1 MPIMGNPFNHEGR
14 AGEKNRNGR
23 LFYEIWGDLEAQ
35 NFTLKIIIILM
46 SMITGLSLVTSFYTY
61 KANRVPVVIRV
72 NAAGNARVLR
82 NLPFNNKTGMGETVY
97 FSKSFVREFTG
108 FNSIMIKTELSRA
121 LNKMSGS
128 YGKQTLTMIIRS
140 KFIQKMEK
148 ARITSKVRFKKIKL
162 IRQTVNHDEL
172 KLYVIRTV
180 ISDSDSSIKNS
191 AAYEDK
197 IILKRIKRS
206 VQYPF
211 GLEVVYFS
219 SLKLGGA

>member
-1 MPIMGNPFNHEGR
+1 MSNLFNYKDGC
-14 AGEKNRNGR
+14 KKRNGR

-35 NFTLKIIIILM
+35 NATLKIIIILM
-46 SMITGLSLVTSFYTY
+46 SLITLASLSTAFYTY
-61 KANRVPVVIRV
+61 KANRIPVVIRV
-72 NAAGNARVLR
+72 NSVGNAKVLR
-82 NLPFNNKTGMGETVY
+82 NLPFNNKTGMGEITY

-121 LNKMSGS
+121 LNKMSET
-128 YGKQTLTMIIRS
+128 YGKKTLRAIIRNR
-140 KFIQKMEK
+140 FVQKMEK
-148 ARITSKVRFKKIKL
+148 ADITSKIKFKKIKL
-162 IRQTVNHDEL
+162 IKQTVNHDEL

-180 ISDSDSSIKNS
+180 ISNSDTSVKNA

-197 IILKRIKRS
+197 LILKRVKRS
-206 VQYPF
+206 IQYPF

>member
-1 MPIMGNPFNHEGR
+1 MSNLFNY
-14 AGEKNRNGR
+14 KDDSKKRNGR

-35 NFTLKIIIILM
+35 NTALKMIIVLM
-46 SMITGLSLVTSFYTY
+46 SIISLMSIFTAFYTY
-61 KANRVPVVIRV
+61 KTNRVPVVIRV
-72 NAAGNARVLR
+72 NSAGNAKVLR
-82 NLPFNNKTGMGETVY
+82 NLPFNNKTGMGEIVY

-121 LNKMSGS
+121 LNKMSQN
-128 YGKQTLTMIIRS
+128 YGKKTLNMIIRS
-140 KFIQKMEK
+140 SFVQKMEK
-148 ARITSKVRFKKIKL
+148 AGITSKIKFKKIKL
-162 IRQTVNHDEL
+162 IKQTVNHDEL

-180 ISDSDSSIKNS
+180 ISDSDTSVKNS

-206 VQYPF
+206 IQYPF

>member
-1 MPIMGNPFNHEGR
+1 MSNLFNYKDEY
-14 AGEKNRNGR
+14 KKRNGR

-35 NFTLKIIIILM
+35 NTTLKIIIVLM
-46 SMITGLSLVTSFYTY
+46 SLITLASLLTAFYTY
-61 KANRVPVVIRV
+61 KADRIPVVIRV
-72 NAAGNARVLR
+72 NSIGNAKVLR
-82 NLPFNNKTGMGETVY
+82 NLPFNNKTGMGEIVY

-121 LNKMSGS
+121 LNKMAEA
-128 YGKQTLTMIIRS
+128 YGKKTLRAVIRS
-140 KFIQKMEK
+140 RFVQKMEK
-148 ARITSKVRFKKIKL
+148 ADITSKIKFKKIKL
-162 IRQTVNHDEL
+162 IKQTVNHDEL

-180 ISDSDSSIKNS
+180 ISNSDTSVKNE

-197 IILKRIKRS
+197 LILKRIKRS

>member
-1 MPIMGNPFNHEGR
+1 MSLI
-14 AGEKNRNGR
+14 
-23 LFYEIWGDLEAQ
+23 
-35 NFTLKIIIILM
+35 TL
-46 SMITGLSLVTSFYTY
+46 TSLLTAFYTY
-61 KANRVPVVIRV
+61 KANRIPVVIRV
-72 NAAGNARVLR
+72 NSAGNAKVLR
-82 NLPFNNKTGMGETVY
+82 NLPFNNKTGMGEIVY

-121 LNKMSGS
+121 LNKMSET
-128 YGKQTLTMIIRS
+128 YGKKTLRAIIRS
-140 KFIQKMEK
+140 RFVQKMEK
-148 ARITSKVRFKKIKL
+148 ADITSKIKFKKIKL
-162 IRQTVNHDEL
+162 IKQTVNHDEL

-180 ISDSDSSIKNS
+180 ISNSDTSAKNA

-197 IILKRIKRS
+197 LILKRIKRS

>member
-1 MPIMGNPFNHEGR
+1 MSNLFNYKDGY
-14 AGEKNRNGR
+14 KKRNGR

-35 NFTLKIIIILM
+35 NTALKIVIILM
-46 SMITGLSLVTSFYTY
+46 SLITAISLFTAFYTY
-61 KANRVPVVIRV
+61 KANRIPVVIRV
-72 NAAGNARVLR
+72 NSVGDAKVLR
-82 NLPFNNKTGMGETVY
+82 NLPFNNKTGMGEIIY

-121 LNKMSGS
+121 LNKMSED
-128 YGKQTLTMIIRS
+128 YGKKTLVMIIRS
-140 KFIQKMEK
+140 KFIHKMEE
-148 ARITSKVRFKKIKL
+148 AGITSKIKFKKIKL

-172 KLYVIRTV
+172 KLYVVRTV
-180 ISDSDSSIKNS
+180 ISNSDTSIKNS

-197 IILKRIKRS
+197 LILKRIKRS
-206 VQYPF
+206 VQFPF

>member
-1 MPIMGNPFNHEGR
+1 MSNLFNYKDGY
-14 AGEKNRNGR
+14 KKRNGR

-35 NFTLKIIIILM
+35 NTALKIVIILM
-46 SMITGLSLVTSFYTY
+46 SLITAISLFTAFYTY
-61 KANRVPVVIRV
+61 KANRIPVVIRV
-72 NAAGNARVLR
+72 NSVGDAKVLR
-82 NLPFNNKTGMGETVY
+82 NLPFNNKTGMGEIIY

-121 LNKMSGS
+121 LNKMSED
-128 YGKQTLTMIIRS
+128 YGKKTLVMIIRS
-140 KFIQKMEK
+140 KFINKMEE
-148 ARITSKVRFKKIKL
+148 AGITSKIKFKKIKL

-172 KLYVIRTV
+172 KLYVVRTV
-180 ISDSDSSIKNS
+180 ISNSDTSIRNS

-197 IILKRIKRS
+197 LILKRIKRS
-206 VQYPF
+206 VQFPF

>member
-1 MPIMGNPFNHEGR
+1 MSNLFNYKDEY
-14 AGEKNRNGR
+14 KKRNGR

-35 NFTLKIIIILM
+35 NTTLKIIIVLM
-46 SMITGLSLVTSFYTY
+46 SLITLASLLTAFYTY
-61 KANRVPVVIRV
+61 KADRIPVVIRV
-72 NAAGNARVLR
+72 NSIGNAKVLR
-82 NLPFNNKTGMGETVY
+82 NLPFNNKTGMGEIVY

-121 LNKMSGS
+121 LNKMAEA
-128 YGKQTLTMIIRS
+128 YGKKTLRAVIRS
-140 KFIQKMEK
+140 RFVQKMEK
-148 ARITSKVRFKKIKL
+148 ADITSKIKFKKIKL
-162 IRQTVNHDEL
+162 IKQTVNHDEL
-172 KLYVIRTV
+172 KLYIIRTV
-180 ISDSDSSIKNS
+180 ISNSDTSVKNE

-197 IILKRIKRS
+197 LILKRIKRS

>member
-1 MPIMGNPFNHEGR
+1 MSNLFNY
-14 AGEKNRNGR
+14 KDDSKKRNGR

-35 NFTLKIIIILM
+35 NTALKMIIVLM
-46 SMITGLSLVTSFYTY
+46 SIISLMSIFTAFYTY
-61 KANRVPVVIRV
+61 KTNRVPVVIRV
-72 NAAGNARVLR
+72 NSAGNAKVLR
-82 NLPFNNKTGMGETVY
+82 NLPFNNKTGMGEIVY

-121 LNKMSGS
+121 LNKMSQN
-128 YGKQTLTMIIRS
+128 YGKKTLNMIIRS
-140 KFIQKMEK
+140 RFVQKMEK
-148 ARITSKVRFKKIKL
+148 GGITSKIRFKKIKL
-162 IRQTVNHDEL
+162 IKQTVNHDEL

-180 ISDSDSSIKNS
+180 ISDSDTSVKNS

-206 VQYPF
+206 IQYPF